1 MSWKICLQ
9 EANKLLYHL
18 YGIFISFVMFRQDV
32 VIMGFIESGFHCKK
46 ITGQN
51 ERKVCKTKSTLL
63 TSASNTG
70 KKRSLLT

>member
-1 MSWKICLQ
+1 
-9 EANKLLYHL
+9 
-18 YGIFISFVMFRQDV
+18 MFRQDV